1 MTDFV
6 VKRDADSDETDDLMR
21 TIKRSKKDSEGS
33 DSQNI
38 LFEFKSSK
46 VLSDSAREKNIF
58 IHGKVKLFL
67 KYSILIGIKQLKLQ
81 WQLYAKGKTPV
92 MSNRIVNCTDSHL

>member
-6 VKRDADSDETDDLMR
+6 VKRDADSDDLLR
-21 TIKRSKKDSEGS
+21 NIKRSKKDNDPSKITEGS
-33 DSQNI
+33 VSQNI

-58 IHGKVKLFL
+58 IHGKVKLFFMSST
-67 KYSILIGIKQLKLQ
+67 KKKLKLQ
-81 WQLYAKGKTPV
+81 WQLYGKGNAPV
-92 MSNRIVNCTDSHL
+92 MNNRKVNCIDNPL

>member
-6 VKRDADSDETDDLMR
+6 VKRDADSDDLLR
-21 TIKRSKKDSEGS
+21 NIKRSKKDNDPSKTMEGS
-33 DSQNI
+33 ESQNI

-58 IHGKVKLFL
+58 IHGKVKLFSYPL
-67 KYSILIGIKQLKLQ
+67 LIGIIQLNFMVKVMH
-81 WQLYAKGKTPV
+81 QL
-92 MSNRIVNCTDSHL
+92 

>member
-6 VKRDADSDETDDLMR
+6 VKRDADSDDLLR
-21 TIKRSKKDSEGS
+21 NIKRSKKDNDPSKTMEGS
-33 DSQNI
+33 ESQNI

-58 IHGKVKLFL
+58 IHGKVKLFFI
-67 KYSILIGIKQLKLQ
+67 SSFNWNNTTKL
-81 WQLYAKGKTPV
+81 YGEGNAPV
-92 MSNRIVNCTDSHL
+92 MNNRKVNCIDNQL